1 MRQGET
7 LSEERGRQKSSRRQE
22 ERVKHNAEQE
32 SKSQDAHCRKVSQV
46 ELQEEQWKNAGD
58 LNQKQEMLRQ
68 RAEPWLLWWQCVQ

>member
-22 ERVKHNAEQE
+22 ERVKHNAEPE

-46 ELQEEQWKNAGD
+46 ELLEELWKNAGD
-58 LNQKQEMLRQ
+58 LNQKREMLIQ
-68 RAEPWLLWWQCVQ
+68 MAEQWMLRWRCMQ

>member
-22 ERVKHNAEQE
+22 ERVKQNAEPV

-46 ELQEEQWKNAGD
+46 ELLEELWKNAGD
-58 LNQKQEMLRQ
+58 LNPKQEMLSRRVEQ
-68 RAEPWLLWWQCVQ
+68 WLLWWRCVQ